1 MNKRLGVLFLI
12 FVVIFLVGFIW
23 YRQGLGAVDK
33 NDKTTRFFVIQKGTE
48 IRDIGSRLKREGL
61 IRDPVVFFIYI
72 KLNNLDKN
80 LQAGDFRLSRSM
92 DLPTIVN
99 TLLHGSLDVWI
110 TFPEG
115 LRSEEIGEILQKN
128 LPQYTSFWEQVLKA
142 NEGFLF
148 PDTYLIPKNAD
159 VKLVIDIMK
168 NNFYKKAEQAGIS
181 KNDPNLK
188 KIVIIASLIE
198 REAKYD
204 PDRPLVA
211 SVIYNRLK
219 EGMPLQIDATVQ
231 YALGYSSSEKTW
243 WRKDL
248 TNADL
253 LIDSPFNTYKFS
265 DLPPTPIANPGLSS
279 LKAAVSPA
287 KTLYLYYVSDKN
299 GHLHFA
305 KTLSEHNLNKG
316 KYLSQP

>member
-1 MNKRLGVLFLI
+1 M
-12 FVVIFLVGFIW
+12 
-23 YRQGLGAVDK
+23 
-33 NDKTTRFFVIQKGTE
+33 T
-48 IRDIGSRLKREGL
+48 
-61 IRDPVVFFIYI
+61 
-72 KLNNLDKN
+72 
-80 LQAGDFRLSRSM
+80 
-92 DLPTIVN
+92 
-99 TLLHGSLDVWI
+99 
-110 TFPEG
+110 
-115 LRSEEIGEILQKN
+115 
-128 LPQYTSFWEQVLKA
+128 
-142 NEGFLF
+142 
-148 PDTYLIPKNAD
+148 
-159 VKLVIDIMK
+159 
-168 NNFYKKAEQAGIS
+168 NNFYRKAEQAGIS

-265 DLPPTPIANPGLSS
+265 DLPPAPIANPGLSS

-299 GHLHFA
+299 GYLHFA
-305 KTLSEHNLNKG
+305 KTLSEHNLNKE
-316 KYLSQP
+316 KYLNQP